1 MKLSLLKFEV
11 ANNIDVKKLLCQ
23 MGLACVLESCDII
36 PQCIK
41 GLQISDISQQ
51 VKIKVDEQGTEAA
64 AVTFMEEAGC
74 CPPEVEPTPK
84 VMRVNKPF
92 LFEIVEESTNT
103 DLFSGVIN
111 NIE

>member
-1 MKLSLLKFEV
+1 M
-11 ANNIDVKKLLCQ
+11 
-23 MGLACVLESCDII
+23 
-36 PQCIK
+36 
-41 GLQISDISQQ
+41 QISDIAQQ

-64 AVTFMEEAGC
+64 AVTFMAEAGC
-74 CPPEVEPTPK
+74 CPPEVEPTLK

-103 DLFSGVIN
+103 ILFSGVIN